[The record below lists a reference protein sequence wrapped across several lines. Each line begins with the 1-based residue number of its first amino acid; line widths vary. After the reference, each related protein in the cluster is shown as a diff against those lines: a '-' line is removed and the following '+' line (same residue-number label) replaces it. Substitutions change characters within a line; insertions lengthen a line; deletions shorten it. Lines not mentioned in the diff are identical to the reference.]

1 MTAQA
6 DDELWSAIADPSR
19 RQVLDLLVSNG
30 DVSASWLA
38 GHVPFSRQAVSK
50 HLAVLEQAGLVS
62 RRKQGREVLYQV
74 QAGRL
79 DQATRAMADLA
90 ARWDRRLATI
100 KRLAEAA
107 HAQANKAKAPALP
120 STESTES
127 TEDDMKDGSANPGGP
142 ADLTRLPASQHRRPE
157 PRQAVS

>member
-19 RQVLDLLVSNG
+19 RRVLDLLVSHG

-38 GHVPFSRQAVSK
+38 GRVPFSRQAVSK
-50 HLAVLEQAGLVS
+50 HLVVLEQAGLVS

-90 ARWDRRLATI
+90 AQWDRRLGTI
-100 KRLAEAA
+100 KRLAETA
-107 HAQANKAKAPALP
+107 HAEAKNTEGSHPP
-120 STESTES
+120 SQG
-127 TEDDMKDGSANPGGP
+127 DRHD
-142 ADLTRLPASQHRRPE
+142 R
-157 PRQAVS
+157 

>member
-38 GHVPFSRQAVSK
+38 GRVSFSRQAVSK
-50 HLAVLEQAGLVS
+50 HLVVLERAGLVS

-74 QAGRL
+74 EADRL
-79 DQATRAMADLA
+79 DQATRAMAELA
-90 ARWDRRLATI
+90 AHWDRRLGTI
-100 KRLAEAA
+100 KRLAETA
-107 HAQANKAKAPALP
+107 HAQNK
-120 STESTES
+120 
-127 TEDDMKDGSANPGGP
+127 
-142 ADLTRLPASQHRRPE
+142 QRRP
-157 PRQAVS
+157 S